1 VADVETA
8 LTAWAALTFDAG
20 ASSERPPELE
30 TRLPWV
36 TVERIGGTDER
47 FSAHPRIAVDV
58 FAASPDEAADL
69 AQDVHEALM
78 FLTGPVH
85 GLVIRG
91 ISNTSGPSRRPESNP
106 AVHRRG
112 ATYTVSLRPA

>member
-1 VADVETA
+1 MADVETA
-8 LTAWAALTFDAG
+8 LTVWVREKFDAD
-20 ASSERPPELE
+20 ASSERPAELE
-30 TRLPWV
+30 LRLPWV
-36 TVERIGGTDER
+36 QVARVGGVDTR
-47 FSAHPRIAVDV
+47 FSAHPRIDVDV
-58 FAASPDEAADL
+58 YAASPDEAADL

-85 GLVIRG
+85 GVVIRG